1 MPQPT
6 QEQIQNLREKL
17 RLYDYQYHV
26 LDQPSVSDQ
35 EYDKLFNELLKL
47 EEAHPEFRDPL
58 SPTQKIGGVPLEK
71 FEKYQHRQLM
81 LGLQNVYNEE
91 ELGEY
96 FDRWQ
101 ETLGDGFKV
110 TAEPKFDGLAVELV
124 YEKGRL
130 VVAST
135 RGDGETGE
143 NVTENVKTIRSVPLL
158 LRGNFPPL
166 VEARGEIL
174 LMKEDFRKL
183 NEERLKNG
191 EAPFANPRNAA
202 AGSIRQ
208 LNPREAAKRS
218 LDFFAHSA
226 GQIESHELKT
236 QSGLLKDFAK
246 WGLKTNP
253 LTRLLGSASEVQ
265 KYFEDLETKREG
277 LAYEI
282 DGVVIK
288 LDSIAGQREM
298 GNVARSPRWAVAYKY
313 KAQEANTRL
322 LGVTFQV
329 GRTGVITPVAEL
341 EPVEIGGV
349 TVRRAGLHNEDQV
362 RELGLKV
369 GDWVVVK
376 RAGDVIPDVQSVL
389 TDKRTGKEKRI
400 TFPKKCPACSSPV
413 VRLEGEAAHRCT
425 NRACPAQMIESLKHF
440 VGKRAMN
447 IEGLGKKWIEVFAEH
462 KLIHHFSDL
471 YDLDKAALSQI
482 ERQGERSIDKL
493 LQAIERSKDTT
504 LARFI
509 FALGIPFVGES
520 TAKLLADHYGS
531 MEDFLKASEES
542 LQSVEE
548 VGEKVAQSIRKF
560 AEEAHNQ
567 KEIKRLL
574 DRGVRPKAEKRQVAD
589 TLVGKTFVITG
600 TLPTLS
606 RDEASALIQ
615 AHGGKTSGSV
625 SKKTSYVVVGESA
638 GSKLEKA
645 NKLGVPTLTEEALRA
660 LIDKA

>member
-1 MPQPT
+1 MARPT
-6 QEQIQNLREKL
+6 QEQVENLREKL

-35 EYDKLFNELLKL
+35 EYDRLFNELLRL
-47 EEAHPEFRDPL
+47 EAEHPELRDAL
-58 SPTQKIGGVPLEK
+58 SPTQKIGGSPLEK
-71 FEKYQHRQLM
+71 FEKYRHRQLM

-96 FDRWQ
+96 FERWQ
-101 ETLGDGFKV
+101 QTLGDAFKV

-158 LRGNFPPL
+158 LRGSFPSL
-166 VEARGEIL
+166 VEVRGEIL

-183 NEERLKNG
+183 NEERLRNG

-208 LNPREAAKRS
+208 LDPREAAKRS

-226 GQIESHELKT
+226 GQIDSYTATT

-253 LTRLLGSASEVQ
+253 LTRLLKSRSEVQ
-265 KYFEDLETKREG
+265 AYFEDLEKKREG

-288 LDSIAGQREM
+288 LDSLAGQREL

-313 KAQEANTRL
+313 KAQEANTQL

-362 RELGLKV
+362 QALGLKV

-389 TDKRTGKEKRI
+389 TDKRTGKEKKIR
-400 TFPKKCPACSSPV
+400 FPSKCPACGAPV

-447 IEGLGKKWIEVFAEH
+447 IEGLGKKWIEIFAEH
-462 KLIHHFSDL
+462 KLIHHFSDV
-471 YDLDKAALSQI
+471 YDLKKPDLRKI
-482 ERQGERSIDKL
+482 ERQGERSTDKL
-493 LQAIERSKDTT
+493 LHAIERSKDTT

-531 MEDFLKASEES
+531 LEAFLGASSES
-542 LQSVEE
+542 LQTVEE
-548 VGEKVAQSIRKF
+548 VGEKVAESIRKF
-560 AEEAHNQ
+560 AEEPHNQ
-567 KEIKRLL
+567 KEIRRLL
-574 DRGVRPKAEKRQVAD
+574 ERGVHPKASQRNLSD
-589 TLVGKTFVITG
+589 GLSGKTFVITG

-615 AHGGKTSGSV
+615 SHGGKTSGSV
-625 SKKTSYVVVGESA
+625 SKKTSYVVVGEAA

-645 NKLGVPTLTEEALRA
+645 TALGIPTLTEDALLA
-660 LIDKA
+660 LIKST